1 MNEAD
6 VNKTASGINSVS
18 SDEQQSSDSD
28 DFPSDVIERS
38 ASSSF
43 WSSPMVWCFTVV
55 LALFVLTLILA
66 SINLCIYY
74 ADKAKHKRNA
84 LGEKNPY
91 REIKPSAVTSA
102 GQSRTV
108 APNMAFMYFCKKRTE
123 SEQSA
128 DRNTSTN
135 TSR

>member
-1 MNEAD
+1 MDAAD
-6 VNKTASGINSVS
+6 VNETASEI
-18 SDEQQSSDSD
+18 SDEQQSGH
-28 DFPSDVIERS
+28 SDVIERS

-128 DRNTSTN
+128 DRNSSAN
-135 TSR
+135 TPR